1 MLYPF
6 APHIAEE
13 LWDMLGYE
21 DLIHLSGLPQ
31 YEDKYLIRDEVTY
44 VVQVNGK
51 LRGKLDVPVDID
63 EEELKKQ
70 ALSLPNVERFLEGK
84 EIKKVIVIRDKMVS
98 VAAK

>member
-1 MLYPF
+1 
-6 APHIAEE
+6 
-13 LWDMLGYE
+13 MLGYE

-70 ALSLPNVERFLEGK
+70 ALSFPTWSAFWK
-84 EIKKVIVIRDKMVS
+84 
-98 VAAK
+98 AKRSRR